1 MTPVDGPDDLIV
13 ITRDEANSAHV
24 DDLLKR
30 QMSLRGESGVTAEPA
45 KRWYY
50 RNWLLFMI
58 VGALAGLA
66 AALLIARSFDDYLY
80 TQGPIEAM
88 NEEQPLGAREA
99 GFATNEDNA
108 LGLGWVRVRGQQI
121 WLSPSAREV
130 QNGRAKGFIDREKL
144 RVGQEAGVYTKYY
157 SSLRGNLAI
166 AHYLAP
172 NPVKPAPARALEP
185 LADQSSRNT
194 TASFLVFSIV
204 AGMIGL
210 AIGAA
215 DGVVCRLPRRALL
228 GGLVGLLVGFVGGL
242 LSGVIANVIYI
253 PLSHL
258 AQEQMSTSSE
268 AAHAFG
274 FLLQMIARMF
284 AWTLAGMAMGLG
296 QGIALRSRRLL
307 GYGFLGGLIGGLLG
321 GLLFDPLDMVII
333 GDSSIGAGWSRMVGF
348 VVIGA
353 AVGAMIGLVELLS
366 RDAWLRMTEGPLA
379 GKEFLIFRDVMNI
392 GASPRS
398 EIYLFNDSRVAP
410 THASLRT
417 LGDEIEITASDRVH
431 PLLVNNNAIRT
442 ARLRHGDRITIGATS
457 FVFEQ
462 RQR

>member
-1 MTPVDGPDDLIV
+1 
-13 ITRDEANSAHV
+13 
-24 DDLLKR
+24 
-30 QMSLRGESGVTAEPA
+30 Q
-45 KRWYY
+45 
-50 RNWLLFMI
+50 
-58 VGALAGLA
+58 
-66 AALLIARSFDDYLY
+66 
-80 TQGPIEAM
+80 
-88 NEEQPLGAREA
+88 EQPLGARDA
-99 GFATNEDNA
+99 GFAPDEDNA
-108 LGLGWVRVRGQQI
+108 LGIGWVRVRGQQI
-121 WLSPSAREV
+121 WLSPDTREV
-130 QNGRAKGFIDREKL
+130 QNGRAKGLLDREKL
-144 RVGQEAGVYTKYY
+144 RAGQEVGVYAKYY
-157 SSLRGNLAI
+157 GGLRGNLAI
-166 AHYLAP
+166 GHYLTP
-172 NPVKPAPARALEP
+172 NPGKPASGAALEP
-185 LADQSSRNT
+185 LAEQSSRNNT
-194 TASFLVFSIV
+194 TSFLIFSIV
-204 AGMIGL
+204 AGLIGL

-215 DGVVCRLPRRALL
+215 DGIVCRLPRRAML

-242 LSGVIANVIYI
+242 LSGAIANVIYI

-258 AQEQMSTSSE
+258 AQQQMSSSSE
-268 AAHAFG
+268 GAHAFG
-274 FLLQMIARMF
+274 FLLQMVARMF

-296 QGIALRSRRLL
+296 QGIALRSKRLL

-321 GLLFDPLDMVII
+321 GLLFDPLDLVII
-333 GDSSIGAGWSRMVGF
+333 GPSSIGAGWSRMVGF
-348 VVIGA
+348 IIIGA

-398 EIYLFNDSRVAP
+398 EIYLFNDPRVAP

-417 LGDEIEITASDRVH
+417 LGDEIEISATDRVH